1 MDRPTEVRY
10 RFALEPHQTDK
21 KGGKHPPNLKKKA
34 DGGEKTLKTPAV
46 EQKSWQHG
54 LSPWERVARHHTLSS
69 ARKIAYLERTLEP
82 KDHLDFILQAATKH
96 NKELFPDNIDTCLQ
110 PETLGV
116 DTWRTLR
123 NTKVVPA
130 TTRNKSGHPLVIG
143 GVVERRNIHSADLAI
158 PSNHAYRS
166 IQANGTGPET
176 KMVRASREVPL
187 LAVRNDQ
194 ICNMSKS
201 LWFVVG
207 WDN

>member
-1 MDRPTEVRY
+1 MTKRVRNLDPFPSIDKEVRGTY
-10 RFALEPHQTDK
+10 ISPFKEPHQTDK

-166 IQANGTGPET
+166 SKGYSRKENGTFY
-176 KMVRASREVPL
+176 S
-187 LAVRNDQ
+187 N
-194 ICNMSKS
+194 I
-201 LWFVVG
+201 
-207 WDN
+207 